1 MIPKPGKP
9 GKLRPLGIPAI
20 NDRLVQEVLRS
31 IIEPIFELNFSDN
44 SFGFRPNRSCHLALK
59 LLNTRMKDSIWFV
72 EGDIKSYFDTID
84 HSKLIHLISKRVQDP
99 LILGLIRT
107 GLKARVF
114 TSDNSSFIP
123 EVGTPQGGILSPL
136 LSNIYLH
143 ELDLFMEKLAV
154 EYQGEIKSSQRKKNP
169 IATKLLRTGEKS
181 TYYNLRIPSRL

>member
-123 EVGTPQGGILSPL
+123 EVGTPQGGILSQL

-154 EYQGEIKSSQRKKNP
+154 EYQGEIKSSPVR
-169 IATKLLRTGEKS
+169 AS
-181 TYYNLRIPSRL
+181 A